1 MTEISNFIPGVKRF
15 RSGTYNSEFTFPP
28 ELAILENEYERKGSS
43 RLMKRIDFE
52 NGTVTGNILGAALPM
67 LVAQILNL
75 LYNIVDRIY
84 IARIPGCG
92 TAALGAVGLCF
103 PLIVILSA
111 FANLF
116 GSGGAPLFSIYRG
129 KKETEQANRIM
140 NTSFTMVCV
149 SATFLMTIGLV
160 FARPLLVLFGASA
173 DALVYAYPYMMLYL
187 IGTLPSI
194 IAVGMNP
201 FINAQGYSLVG
212 MCSVAIGA
220 AANLLL
226 DPLFIFVFGLGVQ
239 GAAVATV
246 LSQLLSASFVLLFL
260 TKTEFSQCSG
270 YAKNIVSLGT
280 SGFVMQLT
288 NSLVTI
294 CCNNVLSV
302 TGGDIYISVMTIIS
316 SVRQL
321 VETPIYALTEGT
333 SPILS
338 YNYGARRPS
347 RVKNSGIVMA
357 LMVFGYTAIMW
368 SLIILAPGMLIRIFS
383 SDSVLVADAIPALK
397 QYFAAFIFMDLQY
410 IGQTTFKSLNK
421 KKQAIFFSLLRKVFI
436 VVPLTY
442 LMPYTLHMGT
452 AGVFLAEPVSN
463 VIGGSFCF
471 ITMLCTVLPEL
482 KRMGQ
487 DNAAVGR

>member
-1 MTEISNFIPGVKRF
+1 MTEISNFIPGVTRF
-15 RSGTYNSEFTFPP
+15 LWGACNLEFTFST
-28 ELAILENEYERKGSS
+28 ELAILENEYESKGSS

-52 NGTVTGNILGAALPM
+52 NGTVTGNILKAALPM

-129 KKETEQANRIM
+129 KKETQQANRIM

-149 SATFLMTIGLV
+149 SAILLMTIGLV
-160 FARPLLVLFGASA
+160 FARPLLVLFGASG

-187 IGTLPSI
+187 IGTLPSM

-220 AANLLL
+220 SANLLL

-246 LSQLLSASFVLLFL
+246 LPAAFGLLRPAFPDKKGGAEGSLSAESRIVPMYRLCKKYRQPRHLRLCHAADQQPCYDLLQQRSFRHRRRYLHFRHDHRFQRATARGNADLRHH
-260 TKTEFSQCSG
+260 
-270 YAKNIVSLGT
+270 
-280 SGFVMQLT
+280 
-288 NSLVTI
+288 
-294 CCNNVLSV
+294 
-302 TGGDIYISVMTIIS
+302 GGN
-316 SVRQL
+316 
-321 VETPIYALTEGT
+321 
-333 SPILS
+333 LS
-338 YNYGARRPS
+338 Y
-347 RVKNSGIVMA
+347 
-357 LMVFGYTAIMW
+357 
-368 SLIILAPGMLIRIFS
+368 
-383 SDSVLVADAIPALK
+383 
-397 QYFAAFIFMDLQY
+397 
-410 IGQTTFKSLNK
+410 
-421 KKQAIFFSLLRKVFI
+421 
-436 VVPLTY
+436 
-442 LMPYTLHMGT
+442 
-452 AGVFLAEPVSN
+452 
-463 VIGGSFCF
+463 
-471 ITMLCTVLPEL
+471 PEL
-482 KRMGQ
+482 
-487 DNAAVGR
+487 

>member
-1 MTEISNFIPGVKRF
+1 MTKISNFIPGVKRF

-149 SATFLMTIGLV
+149 SATLLMTIGLV

-187 IGTLPSI
+187 IGTLPSM

-260 TKTEFSQCSG
+260 TKRAELRVRFLRKAEFSQCSG

-280 SGFVMQLT
+280 SGFGL
-288 NSLVTI
+288 
-294 CCNNVLSV
+294 
-302 TGGDIYISVMTIIS
+302 
-316 SVRQL
+316 
-321 VETPIYALTEGT
+321 
-333 SPILS
+333 
-338 YNYGARRPS
+338 
-347 RVKNSGIVMA
+347 
-357 LMVFGYTAIMW
+357 
-368 SLIILAPGMLIRIFS
+368 
-383 SDSVLVADAIPALK
+383 
-397 QYFAAFIFMDLQY
+397 
-410 IGQTTFKSLNK
+410 
-421 KKQAIFFSLLRKVFI
+421 FFSITKEKNGLR
-436 VVPLTY
+436 L
-442 LMPYTLHMGT
+442 
-452 AGVFLAEPVSN
+452 
-463 VIGGSFCF
+463 
-471 ITMLCTVLPEL
+471 
-482 KRMGQ
+482 
-487 DNAAVGR
+487 D